1 MKKTHNVVF
10 ATTLTLLA
18 AGGCKKHDAALP
30 ATAGSASAA
39 MTGSAGSGATNGSA
53 AIAGSAATTGSA
65 ATPDVPTPADFE
77 AQAAADITDKN
88 LDTSLDEVEKEL
100 GK

>member
-1 MKKTHNVVF
+1 MKKTHNLVF

-18 AGGCKKHDAALP
+18 AGGCKKHDAVVP
-30 ATAGSASAA
+30 ATAGSGSAVMTGSAGSAA
-39 MTGSAGSGATNGSA
+39 MTGSAAM
-53 AIAGSAATTGSA
+53 AGSAATTGSA

-77 AQAAADITDKN
+77 AQAATEITDKN
-88 LDTSLDEVEKEL
+88 LDSSLDEVEKEL